1 MRLTESVKRR
11 YNNSILGIL
20 FSGKTDG
27 AKGRRCMLASSL
39 LSSAI
44 ANITGGI
51 FYSGFLV
58 GYGINIVNIGIISF
72 VPTLATLL
80 SLFSPFIL
88 DRIAKRK
95 WVLAGARIFYY
106 ALTLLGILV
115 IPHIF
120 EENLSRVLAITILMS
135 FAAGVNALFGQG
147 YSAWHMNFLP
157 DSIRGDY
164 LLTNSCIAAFTS
176 GLFALVV
183 AVVTDSLAGSPR
195 QLEIIIL
202 LRIIAFALAVL
213 DVLVLLLPKEYEYKQ
228 TTEKPRLR
236 NVFTIPLKNKKF
248 SLTILMCVIWYL
260 FSNCHAAV
268 INTWLLQDMEISYT
282 LITFINFTYF
292 FFFLFFSKMWRKFI
306 NKLGWIK
313 ALSFSAV
320 ITGVTYIT
328 YSFLTKNNSFTI
340 TIFGSVV
347 AVNVF
352 FFIVRHMQHVT
363 GIVTNLCM
371 GNMPYIN
378 TPDSDRVSYFSF
390 YAVAVN
396 ITSFISQLLGTGFV
410 SIMKDRALTIFGHDF
425 TALPI
430 LLMITGAGQILT
442 GIIVFILTPKLT
454 PDQRY

>member
-1 MRLTESVKRR
+1 MKLTDAARRRFASSV
-11 YNNSILGIL
+11 LGTL

-39 LSSAI
+39 LSNAI

-51 FYSGFLV
+51 FYSGFLL
-58 GYGINIVNIGIISF
+58 GYGIEMVDIGIISF

-88 DRIAKRK
+88 DRIKKRK
-95 WVLAGARIFYY
+95 WVLAAARITYY
-106 ALTLLGILV
+106 AISLLGILL
-115 IPHIF
+115 IPRIIEDNF
-120 EENLSRVLAITILMS
+120 SRVLAMTVVMIVANGINS
-135 FAAGVNALFGQG
+135 LFGQG
-147 YSAWHMNFLP
+147 YSAWHINFLP
-157 DSIRGDY
+157 DEIRGDY

-202 LRIIAFALAVL
+202 LRIIAFFIAIL
-213 DVLVLLLPKEYEYKQ
+213 DVTVLLLPKEYEYKK

-248 SLTILMCVIWYL
+248 SLTILICVIWYL

-268 INTWLLQDMEISYT
+268 INAWLLKDMEISYT

-306 NKLGWIK
+306 NRKGWIR

-328 YSFLTKNNSFTI
+328 YSFLTKNNVSI
-340 TIFGSVV
+340 TIFGSIV
-347 AVNVF
+347 AVNIF
-352 FFIVRHMQHVT
+352 FFIIRHMQHFT
-363 GIVTNLCM
+363 GIIINLCM

-378 TPDSDRVSYFSF
+378 TPESDRVSYFSF

-396 ITSFISQLLGTGFV
+396 MTSFVSQLLGTGFV
-410 SIMKDRALTIFGHDF
+410 SLMGDRAITFFGHDF

-430 LLMITGAGQILT
+430 LLLITGSGQILT
-442 GIIVFILTPKLT
+442 GVIVFFLTPKLT